1 MSVPSRGEVFHRLI
15 DHIKQLIDCCA
26 LMAHLHNTEGSD
38 KDKKLAVGW
47 LMMSE
52 LFKKLQHQV
61 TLLGQG
67 RLN

>member
-1 MSVPSRGEVFHRLI
+1 MATPSRSEVFAKMSDLI
-15 DHIKQLIDCCA
+15 GEMISCA
-26 LMAHLHNTEGSD
+26 AMMAHLHNTEGSD

-52 LFKKLQHQV
+52 MFKKIQHKII
-61 TLLGQG
+61 LLGQG

>member
-1 MSVPSRGEVFHRLI
+1 MATPSRSEVFTKLTDLI
-15 DHIKQLIDCCA
+15 DQLISQTA
-26 LMAHLHNTEGSD
+26 IMAHLHRTEDSD

-52 LFKKLQHQV
+52 MFKKVRHKIV
-61 TLLGQG
+61 LLGQG